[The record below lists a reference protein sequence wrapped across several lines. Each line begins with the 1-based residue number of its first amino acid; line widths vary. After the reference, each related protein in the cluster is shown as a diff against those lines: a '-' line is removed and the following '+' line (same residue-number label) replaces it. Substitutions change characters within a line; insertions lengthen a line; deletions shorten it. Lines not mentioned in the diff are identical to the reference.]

1 MRRLKIFSANK
12 KELLMGKKEK
22 SILKNFLI
30 RLNKE
35 ILNKEKDYKK
45 KGKKLTLQ
53 KKKIKKITDIFY

>member
-1 MRRLKIFSANK
+1 
-12 KELLMGKKEK
+12 MGKKEK